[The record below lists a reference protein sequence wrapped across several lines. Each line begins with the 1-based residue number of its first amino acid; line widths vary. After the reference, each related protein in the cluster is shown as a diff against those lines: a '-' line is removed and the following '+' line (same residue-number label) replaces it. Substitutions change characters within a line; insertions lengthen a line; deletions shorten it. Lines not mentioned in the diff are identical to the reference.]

1 MKKTKFLLLL
11 STLTTKELKSFEGYL
26 KGLNPDQTYWLEV
39 FDYIKGYA
47 EQWQSEELDK
57 AYVLEHVFKG
67 TGYNRKK
74 LSNYL
79 SGLNKVLEEFLRW
92 QKIKNGKKT
101 FDIKKM
107 MIAIYKER
115 NRDELF
121 FKSIDKANDFVL
133 EETPDMW
140 TPLKLLQLRHE
151 VLFTNKTNKQK
162 IEAEPILAELM
173 EQVDRFFINAKL
185 RYSWEIYNRKNV
197 HNPVAIPNWL
207 LEYLQSAQIQKIE
220 SNQLSNNYLQILRF
234 IQINDRANYLVVKDL
249 LLNEEETICKRDKL
263 IILQSLLN
271 FCIKEIR
278 KPDLSYKDDYFNLF
292 IHGLDTGILLVDGAI
307 SSTLFLNIIT
317 LSCHL
322 KKLDWANHF
331 IETYSNLLSK
341 KEYTSTLQLSQAII
355 CFEER
360 QFDKVLDLIRELKLL
375 DVVFVLNARTL
386 LIKSLVELQEDRRII
401 NAECKSFEQYLRR
414 DAKLNSTTII
424 AFQNFLKVVKM
435 LYIHKSVNTQNV
447 QAFLNSNPPIVY
459 LSWLQAKLNDLLSK
473 NKE

>member
-220 SNQLSNNYLQILRF
+220 SNQLSSYYLQILKF
-234 IQINDRANYLVVKDL
+234 IQIRDRNNYLIVKDL
-249 LLNEEETICKRDKL
+249 LLNEEINFSKRDQL
-263 IILQSLLN
+263 IILQILLN
-271 FCIKEIR
+271 FCVKEIR
-278 KPDLSYKDDYFNLF
+278 TQNLSYAEDYFNLF
-292 IHGLDTGILLVDGAI
+292 IHGLDTEILLVDGTM
-307 SSTLFLNIIT
+307 SSTLFINFIT

-322 KKLDWANHF
+322 NKLDWANQF
-331 IETYSNLLSK
+331 IEKYSYLLPK
-341 KEYTSTLQLSQAII
+341 KERTSVLNLSHATIF
-355 CFEER
+355 FEKE
-360 QFDKVLDLIRELKLL
+360 QFDKVLGIIRKLKFI
-375 DVVFVLNARTL
+375 DFTFVLNARTL
-386 LIKSLVELQEDRRII
+386 LIKSLVELKENKRII
-401 NAECKSFEQYLRR
+401 ESECRSFEQYLRR
-414 DAKLNSTTII
+414 DAKLNPATIT

-435 LYIHKSVNTQNV
+435 LCLYKSINTQNIHT
-447 QAFLNSNPPIVY
+447 FLNANPPIVY
-459 LSWLQAKLNDLLSK
+459 LSWLKKKLKQSPSHK
-473 NKE
+473 